1 MAVSLT
7 SRSAAEPATLIV
19 IYRTLMNWPIDL
31 KISFWIEMEL
41 NRFADC
47 FDPPYKVISGKSVI
61 PG

>member
-1 MAVSLT
+1 
-7 SRSAAEPATLIV
+7 
-19 IYRTLMNWPIDL
+19 MNWPIDL